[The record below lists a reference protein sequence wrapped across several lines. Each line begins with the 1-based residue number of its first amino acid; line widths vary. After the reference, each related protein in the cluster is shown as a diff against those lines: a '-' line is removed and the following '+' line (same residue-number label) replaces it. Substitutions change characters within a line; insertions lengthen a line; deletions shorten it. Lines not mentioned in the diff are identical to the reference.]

1 MTNIDLQPEQQSL
14 PEDLAPIEQPDKM
27 QALTASLDVATSR
40 VAQSLVGLEAGL
52 STDEEADIARQ
63 AIGQFGSVLQAYIEE
78 RLDELA
84 LDGVSG
90 TDIGQAIEELSAKVE
105 ILHGTILGD
114 VGAVSEVSRAK
125 ERLRVNKFLRM
136 VGGIA
141 LGGAAGLGIWAASKG
156 VDIGMDRI
164 NMVAS
169 ATSAWASERGID
181 ISDKVGLLAPVA
193 LMASGTMKKGGGT
206 VAKNMLGRAKDD
218 LMDPDDVHR
227 MSFIQEYED
236 AVGEELKDDE
246 KVAIS
251 YWLEASDDTDD
262 LRQEMRQYVGEQYM
276 NGNNLDTPE
285 AREAA
290 SIALTAM
297 ALNHISRLYGLDSEG
312 RIGVSEAVRDAAAET
327 AAKMTGGGDPIKE
340 MAKALAEVR

>member
-14 PEDLAPIEQPDKM
+14 PEDLALIEQPDKM
-27 QALTASLDVATSR
+27 QTLVASLDATTSHVATSL
-40 VAQSLVGLEAGL
+40 AALESGL

-90 TDIGQAIEELSAKVE
+90 TDMGQAVEELSAKVE

-114 VGAVSEVSRAK
+114 VGAVSEVSRTK
-125 ERLRVNKFLRM
+125 ERLRINKPLRM
-136 VGGIA
+136 IGGIA
-141 LGGAAGLGIWAASKG
+141 LGGAAGFGVWAASKG

-169 ATSAWASERGID
+169 AASAWASERGVD
-181 ISDKVGLLAPVA
+181 IGDKVGLLAPVA

-206 VAKNMLGRAKDD
+206 IAKNMLGRAKDD
-218 LMDPDDVHR
+218 LMDPDDVRR
-227 MSFIQEYED
+227 MSFIEEHE
-236 AVGEELKDDE
+236 AMVGKELNDDE
-246 KVAIS
+246 KLAIS

-262 LRQEMRQYVGEQYM
+262 LRQEMRRYVGEQYM

-285 AREAA
+285 ARESA
-290 SIALTAM
+290 SVALTAM